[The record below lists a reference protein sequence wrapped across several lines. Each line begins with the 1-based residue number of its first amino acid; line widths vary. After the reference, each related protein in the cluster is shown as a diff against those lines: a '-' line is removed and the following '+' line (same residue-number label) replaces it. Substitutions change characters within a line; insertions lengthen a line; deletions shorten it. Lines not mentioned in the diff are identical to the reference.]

1 MTDKR
6 SESQSWSSED
16 KGRLVAQYQEILI
29 RQVQAAFD
37 SKEMDEVTYQ
47 RFMTED
53 CSEETK
59 EGILDHFYL
68 IFKELAAYHQERLQQ
83 RIFRGAELLDS
94 TNKDDPKYPE
104 YMRLY
109 DDLVRRLQE
118 SYKRGG

>member
-6 SESQSWSSED
+6 SESRSWNTED

-53 CSEETK
+53 CLAESKSE
-59 EGILDHFYL
+59 ICDHFDRL
-68 IFKELAAYHQERLQQ
+68 FKELAAYHQERLQQ
-83 RIFRGAELLDS
+83 RILKGAELLDS
-94 TNKDDPKYPE
+94 TSKDDPKYPE

-109 DDLVRRLQE
+109 DALVGRLQE
-118 SYKRGG
+118 SQKRGG